1 MPTLSAG
8 VMFHRHDPRKEKST
22 RRYRRAQ
29 SGGRLPIYNS
39 RPKIWGP
46 AAAANTATGS
56 CMRSARRI
64 PILDRESCKPA
75 WTGRHGKRD
84 WNQAFVCPHQNRLFI
99 HFVEAEGTTL
109 PATCG
114 VGGRPFARMMLLLLY
129 SRVPSIS
136 PPAIREEMS
145 LVRRVFLSALLAG
158 LGTRSAAI
166 PARFSNIT
174 HVSATHHTS
183 AATPAYS
190 EITNAANS
198 LLLHNV
204 GQPPETIP
212 AFNPIATNLENCHQS
227 RTEAVDHNVNPT
239 ATGASASQSSTTIHA
254 SNLATGWNASEQ
266 LGTATHGRPL
276 HLSTLPKNGHAS
288 ASHTRVGLAAIL
300 LEPATVTSVHV
311 PTPQTTPG
319 GSEQNVDP
327 SSLSS
332 ATSKQSHHTTPG
344 PLSQTAVSDGRRQMD
359 NDNDDTNNAI
369 TTANTRPT
377 SIMVNDMD
385 SSDGVGKLVS
395 AVGDVATLSGADAK
409 VLTQAP
415 TASADATNALDVLL
429 SALPSSVAE
438 SLESQFSATATEVS
452 TTRPSSRP
460 TTRPTTRTR
469 PVSTTSTS
477 ASSIPT
483 SSSSTITS
491 SSTTFTISTRSTS
504 NTISSTSS
512 SPSSTS
518 TNAPPTDSNS
528 SRLENNAVAGIA
540 TGVTAGAVLIILAVV
555 FFLRRRQQGK
565 PFFGPRASQRSKTSG
580 RAYPE
585 IAWLYD
591 PAPTPPNEPSSS
603 HHQGEESASSLLPQV
618 REPEMAAM
626 AAAPLGSN
634 PYRSPELRPA
644 AGPESPLL
652 PPNMPAARDE
662 SPGGSP
668 SGSPRSSSQ
677 SPRRSARSS
686 VNSSAG
692 DGRRPLH
699 AIFEEGHAQ

>member
-1 MPTLSAG
+1 M
-8 VMFHRHDPRKEKST
+8 
-22 RRYRRAQ
+22 
-29 SGGRLPIYNS
+29 
-39 RPKIWGP
+39 
-46 AAAANTATGS
+46 
-56 CMRSARRI
+56 
-64 PILDRESCKPA
+64 
-75 WTGRHGKRD
+75 
-84 WNQAFVCPHQNRLFI
+84 
-99 HFVEAEGTTL
+99 
-109 PATCG
+109 
-114 VGGRPFARMMLLLLY
+114 
-129 SRVPSIS
+129 
-136 PPAIREEMS
+136 
-145 LVRRVFLSALLAG
+145 
-158 LGTRSAAI
+158 
-166 PARFSNIT
+166 
-174 HVSATHHTS
+174 
-183 AATPAYS
+183 
-190 EITNAANS
+190 
-198 LLLHNV
+198 
-204 GQPPETIP
+204 P
-212 AFNPIATNLENCHQS
+212 AFNPIATNWANCHDS
-227 RTEAVDHNVNPT
+227 RTEAVDHKVNPT
-239 ATGASASQSSTTIHA
+239 ATEESASTTIHA
-254 SNLATGWNASEQ
+254 FNASEQ
-266 LGTATHGRPL
+266 LGTAGRPL

-300 LEPATVTSVHV
+300 LEPATDTSVHV

-332 ATSKQSHHTTPG
+332 ATSKQSHHTTLG
-344 PLSQTAVSDGRRQMD
+344 PLSQSAGSDGRRQMD

-377 SIMVNDMD
+377 SIMVDDMD

-409 VLTQAP
+409 VLAQAP

-438 SLESQFSATATEVS
+438 SLESQFSATATDVS

-469 PVSTTSTS
+469 PVSTTSSST
-477 ASSIPT
+477 SSIPT

-491 SSTTFTISTRSTS
+491 SSTTFTTSTRSTS

-603 HHQGEESASSLLPQV
+603 HHQREESASSLLPQV

-634 PYRSPELRPA
+634 PYRSPELRP